1 MLWPGAKVPLDLPQ
15 KHRLICRKSSG
26 YALWFV
32 DSKVDFRQNQVS
44 SVFKVFE
51 DILSFFHSINNKNNQ
66 TILGIL
72 TETMYL
78 C

>member
-32 DSKVDFRQNQVS
+32 DSKVDFRLLKI
-44 SVFKVFE
+44 F
-51 DILSFFHSINNKNNQ
+51 
-66 TILGIL
+66 
-72 TETMYL
+72 
-78 C
+78 